1 VRRRHRA
8 TGITAS
14 ALLALALLASCG
26 EEAVEPGAAPPAAD
40 TARIDIALPD
50 TARAHT
56 ALADTALQGADS
68 LLADTAAWTAGII
81 DVQRPA
87 AGAVTLVG
95 VRAASHAG
103 YDRVVFEFAGADR
116 PWIHV
121 EYVDRPVRDCG
132 AGEVVPLAG
141 DAWLL
146 VRFYPMNAHD
156 ESGQATAGPRE
167 HAFRLPIVLEAKR
180 TCDFEAV
187 VEYVMGVTSPNRY
200 RVIELT
206 GPPRVVVD
214 VRHGR

>member
-1 VRRRHRA
+1 MSRRHPA
-8 TGITAS
+8 TGVTAS
-14 ALLALALLASCG
+14 ALLALAVLASCG
-26 EEAVEPGAAPPAAD
+26 EEAAEPGAAPPPAD

-50 TARAHT
+50 TA
-56 ALADTALQGADS
+56 
-68 LLADTAAWTAGII
+68 AWTAGIV

-103 YDRVVFEFAGADR
+103 YDRVVFEFAGGDR

-121 EYVDRPVRDCG
+121 EYVDRPVLDCG

-156 ESGQATAGPRE
+156 ESGQPTAGPRE
-167 HAFRLPIVLEAKR
+167 HAFRLPIVIEAKR

>member
-1 VRRRHRA
+1 MSRRYPA
-8 TGITAS
+8 TGVTAR
-14 ALLALALLASCG
+14 ALLALAVLASCG
-26 EEAVEPGAAPPAAD
+26 EEAAEPGAAPPAAD

-50 TARAHT
+50 TA
-56 ALADTALQGADS
+56 
-68 LLADTAAWTAGII
+68 AWTAGIV

-103 YDRVVFEFAGADR
+103 YDRVVFEFAGGDR

-156 ESGQATAGPRE
+156 ESGQPTAGPRE
-167 HAFRLPIVLEAKR
+167 HAFRLPIVIEAKR